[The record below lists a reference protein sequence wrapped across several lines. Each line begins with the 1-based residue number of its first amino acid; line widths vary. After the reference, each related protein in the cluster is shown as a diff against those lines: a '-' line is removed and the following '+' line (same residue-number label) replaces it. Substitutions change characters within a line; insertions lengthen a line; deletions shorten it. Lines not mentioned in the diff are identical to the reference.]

1 MHTLRP
7 LRSLIFLVRVLKE
20 REVFVFEVVRVWNQN
35 GSPHAKRGW
44 VLMASS
50 GMNSECEASPHGSW
64 CWCRKSGE
72 PRREGGDAE
81 HLLALLQ
88 PLLDSPAP
96 RPHVF
101 LHHQEV
107 FELTAIRTEGGS

>member
-1 MHTLRP
+1 MESKRESSRETRVGVNG
-7 LRSLIFLVRVLKE
+7 LIRNEQRVRGLSTRLMVLVEEVRGALK
-20 REVFVFEVVRVWNQN
+20 
-35 GSPHAKRGW
+35 G
-44 VLMASS
+44 
-50 GMNSECEASPHGSW
+50 
-64 CWCRKSGE
+64 
-72 PRREGGDAE
+72 EGGDAE
-81 HLLALLQ
+81 HFLALLQ